1 MLEQVENKIKELSEQ
16 QKEEY
21 YRKKDADLLEWG
33 LTSKVSGK
41 KVVPL
46 IITDEE
52 YEALIDA
59 YSATGRTSRNIVSNM
74 LNITSIAVAVLGLV
88 VGIVLC
94 VFNDDIINQIIEK
107 AEHSDGFVFGSPV
120 YFAHPSGRLLSVL
133 NRLFYAGGKVFA
145 FNPGAAVV
153 SARRAGTSAALDVIN
168 KYFNFARMPVVSST
182 YWNMVHGNT
191 PEEVIQDKEG
201 LQIMRNLGK
210 NMAWLLNVIECS
222 RREGLPFPKNEFE
235 AKTNFVR

>member
-1 MLEQVENKIKELSEQ
+1 MKVLMINGSSNEHGCTFTALSEVEKPLHEQ
-16 QKEEY
+16 GIETEIIQLGKQA
-21 YRKKDADLLEWG
+21 YRDCIGCKACRE
-33 LTSKVSGK
+33 
-41 KVVPL
+41 
-46 IITDEE
+46 
-52 YEALIDA
+52 
-59 YSATGRTSRNIVSNM
+59 
-74 LNITSIAVAVLGLV
+74 LNNR
-88 VGIVLC
+88 C

-107 AEHSDGFVFGSPV
+107 AEHADGFVFGSPV

-145 FNPGAAVV
+145 FKPAAAVV

-168 KYFNFARMPVVSST
+168 IYFTYARMPVVSST

-222 RREGLPFPKNEFE
+222 RREGLPFPENEFE

>member
-1 MLEQVENKIKELSEQ
+1 MKVILVNGSPHQHGCTFTALSEVEKPLHEQ
-16 QKEEY
+16 GIETEIIQLGKQA
-21 YRKKDADLLEWG
+21 YRDCIGCRACHK
-33 LTSKVSGK
+33 
-41 KVVPL
+41 
-46 IITDEE
+46 
-52 YEALIDA
+52 
-59 YSATGRTSRNIVSNM
+59 
-74 LNITSIAVAVLGLV
+74 LNNR
-88 VGIVLC
+88 C

-145 FNPGAAVV
+145 FKPGAAVV

-222 RREGLPFPKNEFE
+222 RREGLPFPENEFE

>member
-1 MLEQVENKIKELSEQ
+1 MKVLMINGSSNEHGCTFTALSEVEKPLHEQ
-16 QKEEY
+16 GIETEIIQLGKQA
-21 YRKKDADLLEWG
+21 YRDCIGCRACYK
-33 LTSKVSGK
+33 
-41 KVVPL
+41 
-46 IITDEE
+46 
-52 YEALIDA
+52 
-59 YSATGRTSRNIVSNM
+59 
-74 LNITSIAVAVLGLV
+74 LNNR
-88 VGIVLC
+88 C

-145 FNPGAAVV
+145 FKPGAAVV

-222 RREGLPFPKNEFE
+222 RREGLPLPKNEFE